1 MERKNKRILRIER
14 YEEIYDKL
22 SRSVCEAESALEAL
36 EALEALAPELA
47 ELEAY
52 YTGPY
57 WKTDFAADE
66 AGKLPPEL
74 KRGVLSEDGVY
85 GLLAEAARLR
95 ALNKD

>member
-22 SRSVCEAESALEAL
+22 SRSVREAESALD
-36 EALEALAPELA
+36 ALEALAPELA

-52 YTGPY
+52 YTGPE
-57 WKTDFAADE
+57 WKKDFAADE

-85 GLLAEAARLR
+85 DLLDRAARLR

>member
-36 EALEALAPELA
+36 EALAPELA

-52 YTGPY
+52 YVGPE
-57 WKTDFAADE
+57 WKKDFAADE
-66 AGKLPPEL
+66 AGRLPPEL

>member
-36 EALEALAPELA
+36 EALAPELA

-52 YTGPY
+52 YTGPE
-57 WKTDFAADE
+57 WKKDFAADE
-66 AGKLPPEL
+66 AGRLPPEL
-74 KRGVLSEDGVY
+74 KRGVLSEDCVY
-85 GLLAEAARLR
+85 DLLDRAARLR

>member
-22 SRSVCEAESALEAL
+22 SRSVCDVESAL

-52 YTGPY
+52 YTGPE
-57 WKTDFAADE
+57 WKKDFAADE
-66 AGKLPPEL
+66 AGKLQPEL

-85 GLLAEAARLR
+85 DLLAEAARLR

>member
-22 SRSVCEAESALEAL
+22 SRSVCDAESAL

-52 YTGPY
+52 YTGPE
-57 WKTDFAADE
+57 WKKDFAADE
-66 AGKLPPEL
+66 AGRLPPEL

>member
-36 EALEALAPELA
+36 EALAPELA

-52 YTGPY
+52 YTGPE
-57 WKTDFAADE
+57 WKKDFAADE
-66 AGKLPPEL
+66 AGRLPPEL

>member
-22 SRSVCEAESALEAL
+22 SRSVREAESAL

-52 YTGPY
+52 YTGPE
-57 WKTDFAADE
+57 WKKDFAADE
-66 AGKLPPEL
+66 AGRLPPEL

-85 GLLAEAARLR
+85 DLLERAARLR
-95 ALNKD
+95 TLNKD